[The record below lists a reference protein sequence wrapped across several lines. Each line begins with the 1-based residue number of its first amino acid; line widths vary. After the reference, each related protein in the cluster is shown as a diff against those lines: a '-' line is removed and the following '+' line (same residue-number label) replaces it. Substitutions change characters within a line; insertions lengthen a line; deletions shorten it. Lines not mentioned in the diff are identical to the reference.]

1 MSITS
6 TEYMLEQ
13 WGYWLRSGAGI
24 PRYTSPS
31 LALVRDNVGSTVPTA
46 VITDDDAEK
55 VDRAV
60 ARLGKRDKE
69 MGDCV
74 WLHYA
79 EKRTYH
85 GIAKRLGIGKSKAAE
100 LVRAGVAWVDGAL
113 DSEECTLTA

>member
-6 TEYMLEQ
+6 TEYLLEQ
-13 WGYWLRSGAGI
+13 WGYWCRSGAGI
-24 PRYTSPS
+24 PRYTSPAF
-31 LALVRDNVGSTVPTA
+31 ALMRDNVGSTVPTA
-46 VITDDDAEK
+46 MITNADAEK

-60 ARLGKRDKE
+60 ARLGKRDQE

-74 WLHYA
+74 WLHFA

-100 LVRAGVAWVDGAL
+100 LVRSGVAWVDGAL
-113 DSEECTLTA
+113 DFEECTFIA

>member
-1 MSITS
+1 MSIES
-6 TEYMLEQ
+6 TEYLLEQ
-13 WGYWLRSGAGI
+13 WGFWYRSGAGI

-31 LALVRDNVGSTVPTA
+31 LALMRDNVGSTVPTA
-46 VITDDDAEK
+46 MITDEQADK

-60 ARLGKRDKE
+60 ARLGKRDPE

-74 WLHYA
+74 WLHFA

-113 DSEECTLTA
+113 DSEECVFVA